1 MNMNRVEV
9 APIRSTGSDVAGTD
23 DGPGKGKAPKRRS
36 VLRIVSGRRMK
47 NPVTVIRVDGE
58 LPEDMDPL
66 TGGIVWK
73 G

>member
-1 MNMNRVEV
+1 MGQAQTMVRE
-9 APIRSTGSDVAGTD
+9 RE
-23 DGPGKGKAPKRRS
+23 RRRRGGQS
-36 VLRIVSGRRMK
+36 CGIVSGRRMK

>member
-1 MNMNRVEV
+1 MWQAQTMVRE
-9 APIRSTGSDVAGTD
+9 RE
-23 DGPGKGKAPKRRS
+23 RRRRGGQS
-36 VLRIVSGRRMK
+36 CGIVSGRRMK

>member
-1 MNMNRVEV
+1 MNRVEV

-23 DGPGKGKAPKRRS
+23 DGPGKGRCRRGGQS
-36 VLRIVSGRRMK
+36 CGIVSGRRMK